1 MYYAVILN
9 SIANEKEKDYIVFK
23 ADSLSKAE
31 EEAKEYLFEF
41 IENTPNIWEILE
53 KAIKEECEYEG
64 ILYESGDSR
73 EYAIRDIIY
82 KEDGYYDLFELNS
95 NKIHSVNIDEL
106 SSSFKHYTK
115 EFLKTYAI
123 YICRTYPG
131 V

>member
-41 IENTPNIWEILE
+41 IENTPSIWEILE

-64 ILYESGDSR
+64 IRYESGDSR
-73 EYAIRDIIY
+73 EDNIREVFY
-82 KEDGYYDLFELNS
+82 EEDGYYNLFELKDDKLPSLDIEDLTFLFSENDS
-95 NKIHSVNIDEL
+95 D
-106 SSSFKHYTK
+106 
-115 EFLKTYAI
+115 FLKK
-123 YICRTYPG
+123 YIK
-131 V
+131 

>member
-9 SIANEKEKDYIVFK
+9 SIANEKEKDYIVFE
-23 ADSLSKAE
+23 ADDLLKAE

-53 KAIKEECEYEG
+53 KAIKEECEYEE

-73 EYAIRDIIY
+73 EDAIRDIIY
-82 KEDGYYDLFELNS
+82 EEDGYYDLFELNS
-95 NKIHSVNIDEL
+95 NKIHSINIDEL
-106 SSSFKHYTK
+106 SSLFKHYTK
-115 EFLKTYAI
+115 EFLKTYTI